1 MSRESEIHDLNAVDY
16 LYLEK
21 LSEPRD
27 NSLEI
32 VVQQAIL
39 NRPQPLDLSA
49 DGRPDVARTQ
59 TECSPIESV
68 ASCTTFKLYW
78 VRYAAYLV
86 TEELVGSN
94 ARGGYEDEVFGGK
107 LLRLYSKSHFLDHLT
122 KDTGGHIEPIFHY
135 KLICLNHLID
145 IAAYSAPEIQIVS

>member
-1 MSRESEIHDLNAVDY
+1 MSRKGAVHELNAVDY

-32 VVQQAIL
+32 VVQQATL
-39 NRPQPLDLSA
+39 NRPQPLELSS
-49 DGRPDVARTQ
+49 DGRPEAARMQ
-59 TECSPIESV
+59 TEYSPIESH
-68 ASCTTFKLYW
+68 AGCTKFKLYW
-78 VRYAAYLV
+78 MRYAAYLV
-86 TEELVGSN
+86 TEELVGST
-94 ARGGYEDEVFGGK
+94 ASGGYEDEVFEGK

-122 KDTGGHIEPIFHY
+122 RDTGGHIEPVFHY